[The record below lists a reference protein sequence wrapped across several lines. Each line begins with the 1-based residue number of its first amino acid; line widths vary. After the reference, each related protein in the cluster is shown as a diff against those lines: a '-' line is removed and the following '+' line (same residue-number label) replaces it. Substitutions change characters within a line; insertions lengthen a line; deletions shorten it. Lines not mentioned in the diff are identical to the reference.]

1 MAHPNTPETDNASRL
16 DAARAQLAEAQA
28 GERRT
33 RALLEAVA
41 SLVGSSDTDAVLS
54 GIAENAVRHIGLPS
68 VAVYRVEHQAGTLR
82 RVALAE
88 LDARPDDQPLP
99 GMAHV
104 RLVATPEDPVRL
116 GPGNML
122 AEFALGDEQQRV
134 TTVEDIGGRELAC
147 VLTQMRCGVGSE
159 AAAAGALVGILVACA
174 PPSTVTQ
181 QVALLR
187 ALAVL
192 GATAAETA
200 RVERLRT
207 QLVSAVSHELR
218 TPLAAIRAYNEL
230 LLDGDAGPINDEQ
243 RLFLER
249 IELTCLQ
256 LDRMVED
263 MLDLSR
269 LRAGEMPVPRQPVD
283 VLAVIE
289 HIIDTLSPEAARREV
304 TIREDASGNLPQI
317 SSNADRLA
325 QVLFNLVGNAV
336 KYVGAG
342 GEVVV
347 RALVGRGRDCVTAAT
362 GRGAP
367 TSALRDEFC
376 LVIEVTDNGPGIA
389 PEDIDRI
396 FEEFY
401 RGRLTEG
408 ETKGS
413 GLGLAIAMRLTGLL
427 GGELSVESTP
437 GQGSTFR
444 LLFPILPP
452 GARGDASEEVSRCA
466 E

>member
-1 MAHPNTPETDNASRL
+1 
-16 DAARAQLAEAQA
+16 
-28 GERRT
+28 
-33 RALLEAVA
+33 
-41 SLVGSSDTDAVLS
+41 
-54 GIAENAVRHIGLPS
+54 
-68 VAVYRVEHQAGTLR
+68 
-82 RVALAE
+82 
-88 LDARPDDQPLP
+88 
-99 GMAHV
+99 
-104 RLVATPEDPVRL
+104 
-116 GPGNML
+116 
-122 AEFALGDEQQRV
+122 
-134 TTVEDIGGRELAC
+134 
-147 VLTQMRCGVGSE
+147 
-159 AAAAGALVGILVACA
+159 
-174 PPSTVTQ
+174 
-181 QVALLR
+181 
-187 ALAVL
+187 
-192 GATAAETA
+192 
-200 RVERLRT
+200 VERLRT

>member
-1 MAHPNTPETDNASRL
+1 MAHPNTPETDSASRL
-16 DAARAQLAEAQA
+16 DALRAQLAEAQA
-28 GERRT
+28 AERRT

-41 SLVGSSDTDAVLS
+41 SLVGSTDTDAVLS

-68 VAVYRVEHQAGTLR
+68 VAVYGVDHQSGTIR

-88 LDARPDDQPLP
+88 LDARAEDEPLP
-99 GMAHV
+99 GMAQV
-104 RLVATPEDPVRL
+104 RLVTTPEDPVRL
-116 GPGNML
+116 GPGDPL
-122 AEFALGDEQQRV
+122 AEFALGDEQQRL
-134 TTVEDIGGRELAC
+134 TTIEDADGGTLAC
-147 VLTQMRCGVGSE
+147 VLTQMRCGAGSHVG
-159 AAAAGALVGILVACA
+159 ATGALVGLLVACA
-174 PPSTVTQ
+174 PHASARHQMP
-181 QVALLR
+181 LLR

-269 LRAGEMPVPRQPVD
+269 LRAGEMVVPRQPVD

-289 HIIDTLSPEAARREV
+289 HIIDTLSPEAARRGV
-304 TIREDASGNLPQI
+304 TVREDAASNLPQI

-347 RALVGRGRDCVTAAT
+347 RALVGRGRDCAVGAP

-367 TSALRDEFC
+367 SSTWGDACC
-376 LVIEVTDNGPGIA
+376 LIIEVADNGPGIA

-408 ETKGS
+408 EIKGS
-413 GLGLAIAMRLTGLL
+413 GLGLAIATRLTGLL

-437 GQGSTFR
+437 GEGSTFR
-444 LLFPILPP
+444 LLFPIPP
-452 GARGDASEEVSRCA
+452 PDARGGASEEVSRCA

>member
-1 MAHPNTPETDNASRL
+1 MADPNSSESDL
-16 DAARAQLAEAQA
+16 AARLESVRARLAEAQV
-28 GERRT
+28 GERRS
-33 RALLEAVA
+33 RGLLEAVA
-41 SLVGSSDTDAVLS
+41 SLVGSSDTVAVLT
-54 GIAENAVRHIGLPS
+54 GIAENAVRHIGLHS
-68 VAVYRVEHQAGTLR
+68 AAVYAVDHQAGLIH

-88 LDARPDDQPLP
+88 LETRQGLRPLP
-99 GMAHV
+99 GMAQV
-104 RLVATPEDPVRL
+104 RLLDTPTEPVRL
-116 GPGNML
+116 GPGNLL
-122 AEFALGDEQQRV
+122 AEFALGHDPQRLIATDEAG
-134 TTVEDIGGRELAC
+134 ERELEC
-147 VLTQMRCGVGSE
+147 VLTQMRCGVGTE
-159 AAAAGALVGILVACA
+159 VRPAGALVGILVACSRE
-174 PPSTVTQ
+174 PIVSHQ
-181 QVALLR
+181 MALLR

-200 RVERLRT
+200 RIERLRT
-207 QLVSAVSHELR
+207 QLVSLVSHELR

-230 LLDGDAGPINDEQ
+230 LLDGDAGPINEEQ

-269 LRAGEMPVPRQPVD
+269 LRAGELVVPREPVD
-283 VLAVIE
+283 VVAVIE
-289 HIIDTLSPEAARREV
+289 HIIDTLSPEAARRQV
-304 TIREDASGNLPQI
+304 TVREEAAADLPHI

-347 RALVGRGRDCVTAAT
+347 RALVGQGRDYAGCTIA
-362 GRGAP
+362 GGSGKSGARP
-367 TSALRDEFC
+367 ERC
-376 LVIEVTDNGPGIA
+376 LVIEVIDNGPGIA

-396 FEEFY
+396 FDEFY
-401 RGRLTEG
+401 RGQLTEG
-408 ETKGS
+408 VTKGS

-437 GQGSTFR
+437 GAGSTFR
-444 LLFPILPP
+444 LLFPLPP
-452 GARGDASEEVSRCA
+452 TD
-466 E
+466 